1 MRIGSGYDIHVLVL
15 GRPLMLGGIRIP
27 SDKGEMAHS
36 DGDVL
41 IHALIDAILGAYAK
55 GDIGS
60 HFPPSDER
68 WKDADSR
75 TLLSM
80 VLDECRPVFSNIDCT
95 VFLEKPRLREHIDI
109 IRESL
114 SRLLSLDVDRISV
127 KAKTAEKCFGELGS
141 GDAVVAAVTV
151 LVED

>member
-1 MRIGSGYDIHVLVL
+1 MRIGSGYDIHVLVP

-80 VLDECRPVFSNIDCT
+80 VLDECRPAFSNIDCT

-114 SRLLSLDVDRISV
+114 SRLLSLDADRISV

>member
-1 MRIGSGYDIHVLVL
+1 MRIGNGYDIHVLVP

-60 HFPPSDER
+60 HFPPSDVR

-80 VLDECRPVFSNIDCT
+80 VLDECRPAFSNIDCT

>member
-1 MRIGSGYDIHVLVL
+1 MRIGSGYDIHVLVP

-41 IHALIDAILGAYAK
+41 LHALIDAILGAYAK

-80 VLDECRPVFSNIDCT
+80 VLDECRPAFSNIDCT

-114 SRLLSLDVDRISV
+114 SRLLSLDADRISV

>member
-1 MRIGSGYDIHVLVL
+1 MRIGSGYDIHVLVP

-80 VLDECRPVFSNIDCT
+80 VLDECRPAFSNIDCT

-114 SRLLSLDVDRISV
+114 SRLLSLDADRISV
-127 KAKTAEKCFGELGS
+127 KAKTAEKCFGELGT

>member
-1 MRIGSGYDIHVLVL
+1 MRIGNGYDIHVLVP

-60 HFPPSDER
+60 HFPPSDEQ

-80 VLDECRPVFSNIDCT
+80 VLDECRPAFSNIDCT

>member
-1 MRIGSGYDIHVLVL
+1 MRIGSGYDIHVLVP

-80 VLDECRPVFSNIDCT
+80 VLDECRPAFSNIDCT

-141 GDAVVAAVTV
+141 GDAVVTAVTV